1 MSIFDLP
8 RLHFSGTATTS
19 LPTGPRS
26 GLVDQATNTA
36 LTDDGP
42 FPVERPPGEYH
53 QYLADRGPRFNADGR
68 PDPSGV
74 FSASKGWNFGGS
86 GHFGIDAKVVCGER
100 PDGALITEDPIIGR
114 SVDMWGHYN
123 PYLATTFNK
132 ARIFDVDPASN
143 WTTTVMIG
151 QFCFGRE
158 GRSHDVGYM
167 VVGNVHGVHPPR
179 WHDFHHVLESGTH
192 ILDPELG
199 RSVLYQFVVRK
210 RDGLNWLEEAESSP
224 LVIALRSLIETG
236 AADGLVVQF
245 ALSGMAA
252 PMVPDRPSQWELR
265 GTIAP
270 WHEDEMVSY
279 PAGRLLTPRTGPLS
293 SLRTLSLEIAHERV
307 VLNMV
312 NAVPVTSRV
321 DKGGPRSTQ
330 RLGRPVDAGDLELR
344 TAQSDRLVASIPTG
358 AYRGPTAALTSGI
371 VTVPMAEPGHLEP
384 SEPLCLVG
392 LVAGRERSVLLRE
405 EEVNLQVDVANVFL
419 EHPNGERDGK
429 QDHEVVIRSF
439 VRGRPAPVSDVHVR
453 QFGNADALPL
463 DEAASAPEVRCGD
476 IEILR
481 LRTGQRRGQSD
492 FAFTC
497 MTSTDERG
505 RGWFTMRG
513 ARPGSTR
520 VLLSVAPGDLP
531 CDPGMPGSARTA
543 YDNDDA
549 LGFWPAVGSLSVRV
563 LPDDWRL
570 DAIPER
576 DVNFDVVYR
585 EVFAFYELLY
595 SFMKADVFSLAD
607 RFRVE
612 THPRLI
618 WNMCDPQNKN
628 KTYYMPPSRDMS
640 DPKARLLLKYLRAK
654 HTEAQP
660 PTIAPAIARAHRGIN
675 SRADLILALR
685 QAATIE
691 LAVMLQY
698 LYAVYSIPTL
708 GAGQELVRRG
718 EWTRKQVRL
727 VCGDGGETLA
737 NGIRGSLLSV
747 AREEMI
753 HFLVINNLL
762 MAIGDPFHLPMID
775 FRTVNSDLPVPLD
788 FALEP
793 LSVGS
798 IQRFI
803 AIEQPDGLAGRV
815 WRGEID
821 GADLRGGGHV
831 YSSLSELYGNIR
843 DGLQR
848 VPDLFLVDKG
858 RGGGEHHL
866 FMRESVNA
874 VHPDYQLEVDDLSSA
889 LFAIDFVTEQGEGNV
904 LTSVTPQEDAHFDT
918 FLRISDQL
926 MAEQMKSPRRRHP
939 PWSPAYPT
947 LRNPTLDNRHD
958 GAGEVITAPEARE
971 VAVLFNRSYFMMCQ
985 LMVHHFAR
993 RPDAS
998 LRRSD
1003 LMNSALEVMTGM
1015 MRPLAELLVTLPSG
1029 RPGKT
1034 AGPSFK
1040 LDSQPGAVSRPD
1052 VAMRALSLRF
1062 GHLAEACRK
1071 CDLVP
1076 DSVGDTA
1083 AYLGGY
1089 FGGMA

>member
-8 RLHFSGTATTS
+8 RLHFSGAATTS

-42 FPVERPPGEYH
+42 FLVERPPGEYH
-53 QYLADRGPRFNADGR
+53 QYLADRGPRFDADGR

-100 PDGALITEDPIIGR
+100 LDGALTTEDPIIGR

-143 WTTTVMIG
+143 WTTTAMVG
-151 QFCFGRE
+151 QFCFGRI

-179 WHDFHHVLESGTH
+179 WHDFRHVLEPGTH
-192 ILDPELG
+192 LLDSELR
-199 RSVLYQFVVRK
+199 RSVVYQFVVRK
-210 RDGLNWLEEAESSP
+210 RDGLHWLDEAESSP

-245 ALSGMAA
+245 ALHGMAA
-252 PMVPDRPSQWELR
+252 PVVPDRPSQWELR

-270 WHEDEMVSY
+270 WHADEMASY
-279 PAGRLLTPRTGPLS
+279 PAGRLLTPRTVSLTC
-293 SLRTLSLEIAHERV
+293 LRTLSLKIADGRV

-312 NAVPVTSRV
+312 NAVPVTSRM
-321 DKGGPRSTQ
+321 DKGGTGSTQ
-330 RLGRPVDAGDLELR
+330 RLGPPVDAGDLELR
-344 TAQSDRLVASIPTG
+344 TARSDRLVASIPAG
-358 AYRGPTAALTSGI
+358 AYRGPSAALTSGI
-371 VTVPMAEPGHLEP
+371 VTVSTVEPGNPEP
-384 SEPLCLVG
+384 DEPLCVVG
-392 LVAGRERSVLLRE
+392 MAAGRERAVLLCE
-405 EEVNLQVDVANVFL
+405 EEINLQADVATVFL
-419 EHPNGERDGK
+419 EHPNGELDDN
-429 QDHEVVIRSF
+429 QDHEVAIRSF

-453 QFGNADALPL
+453 QFFNADALPL
-463 DEAASAPEVRCGD
+463 DEAAASPEVRCGD
-476 IEILR
+476 IEMLALR
-481 LRTGQRRGQSD
+481 AGQHREQGD

-497 MTSTDERG
+497 TTSTDERG

-513 ARPGSTR
+513 TRAGSTR
-520 VLLSVAPGDLP
+520 VLLSAMPGDLP

-549 LGFWPAVGSLSVRV
+549 LGFWSAVGSLSVRV
-563 LPDDWRL
+563 LPDDWHL
-570 DAIPER
+570 DAIPEWE
-576 DVNFDVVYR
+576 VNFDVVYR
-585 EVFAFYELLY
+585 EIFAFYELLY

-618 WNMCDPQNKN
+618 WNMCDPQNKS

-654 HTEAQP
+654 HTEAQV
-660 PTIAPAIARAHRGIN
+660 PTIVPAIGRAHRGIN
-675 SRADLILALR
+675 SRGDLILALR
-685 QAATIE
+685 HAVTIE

-718 EWTRKQVRL
+718 EWTREQLRL

-753 HFLVINNLL
+753 HFLVMNNLL
-762 MAIGDPFHLPMID
+762 MAIGDPFHLPIID
-775 FRTVNSDLPVPLD
+775 FRTLNSNLPVPLD

-803 AIEQPDGLAGRV
+803 AIEQPDGLTGKVR
-815 WRGEID
+815 RGEVD
-821 GADLRGGGHV
+821 GVDLRGHGYL
-831 YSSLSELYGNIR
+831 YSSLSELYGKIR

-848 VPDLFLVDKG
+848 VPDLFLVAKG

-874 VHPDYQLEVDDLSSA
+874 VHPDYQLEVDDLPSA

-904 LTSVTPQEDAHFDT
+904 LTSVMPPEDAHFDT

-926 MAEQMKSPRRRHP
+926 MAEQMKGPRVRRA
-939 PWSPAYPT
+939 PWSPAYPA
-947 LRNPTLDNRHD
+947 LRNPTLDNHHS

-1003 LMNSALEVMTGM
+1003 LMNAALEVMTGM

-1029 RPGKT
+1029 RPDKT
-1034 AGPSFK
+1034 AGPSFE
-1040 LDSQPGAVSRPD
+1040 LDSQSGLVSRPD

-1062 GHLAEACRK
+1062 THLAEACRK
-1071 CDLVP
+1071 CDMVP
-1076 DSVGDTA
+1076 ESVGDTA